1 MEAYAVVET
10 GGKQYV
16 VKARDI
22 LRVER
27 LPQEAGKTIEL
38 GPLLAVS
45 DGKTLNVGKP
55 AIEGSKATCKVLSHV
70 RGTKVISFRKKRR
83 KGYSRQKGH
92 RQELTVLRV
101 ESIG

>member
-22 LRVER
+22 LKVES
-27 LPQEAGKTIEL
+27 LPKEVGQKIEL

-45 DGKTLNVGKP
+45 DGQKLNVGKP
-55 AIEGSKATCKVLSHV
+55 TIEGTKITCTVLSQI
-70 RGTKVISFRKKRR
+70 RGKKVTSFRKKRR